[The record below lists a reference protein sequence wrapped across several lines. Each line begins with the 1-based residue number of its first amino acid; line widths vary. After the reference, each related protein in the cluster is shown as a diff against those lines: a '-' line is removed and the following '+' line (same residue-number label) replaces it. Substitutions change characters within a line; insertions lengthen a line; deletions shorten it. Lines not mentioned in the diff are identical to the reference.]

1 MGEHSE
7 DAVYLELIYNLHSI
21 CEALAYDGL
30 ESACAMLKERIK
42 HVAAMHGGII
52 PTIDGMILVTSLNR
66 GLYDFFQFYLHISF
80 TKCCYENRV
89 HLELMQNNDAI
100 YRAGLKVLTDYDHA
114 FSENRE
120 ICNHM
125 EKARSYIREH
135 LAEKLTLT
143 IVAKAV
149 HISSSYLSRVFTTLA
164 GQSFCDYICD
174 ERMALARQ
182 LLNKTDDSIDEI
194 SNRCGFSSPNYFSM
208 VFKKYM
214 GQTPTAYRK
223 NKGSNKHEAYR

>member
-1 MGEHSE
+1 
-7 DAVYLELIYNLHSI
+7 
-21 CEALAYDGL
+21 
-30 ESACAMLKERIK
+30 
-42 HVAAMHGGII
+42 
-52 PTIDGMILVTSLNR
+52 
-66 GLYDFFQFYLHISF
+66 
-80 TKCCYENRV
+80 
-89 HLELMQNNDAI
+89 
-100 YRAGLKVLTDYDHA
+100 
-114 FSENRE
+114 
-120 ICNHM
+120 M

>member
-1 MGEHSE
+1 MSEHEE
-7 DAVYLELIYNLHSI
+7 DAAYLELIYNLHSI

-30 ESACAMLKERIK
+30 ESARAMLSERIK
-42 HVAAMHGGII
+42 HVAAAHGGAI
-52 PTIDGMILVTSLNR
+52 PTVDGMILITSLNR
-66 GLYDFFQFYLHISF
+66 SLYDFFQFYLHVSF

-89 HLELMQNNDAI
+89 HLDMMRDNEAI
-100 YRAGLKVLTDYDHA
+100 YRAGVKVLSDYNHA
-114 FSENRE
+114 FSDNRE

-135 LAEKLTLT
+135 LADKLTLS
-143 IVAKAV
+143 IVAGAV
-149 HISSSYLSRVFTTLA
+149 HISSSYLSHIFSVLA

-174 ERMALARQ
+174 ERMALARH
-182 LLNKTDDSIDEI
+182 LLNKTDEPIDEI

-214 GQTPTAYRK
+214 GQTPSTYRK
-223 NKGSNKHEAYR
+223 IRGAK

>member
-1 MGEHSE
+1 MGKSKNDRIWFPAGFGRSGSVRMKARILH
-7 DAVYLELIYNLHSI
+7 ELPGRL
-21 CEALAYDGL
+21 
-30 ESACAMLKERIK
+30 
-42 HVAAMHGGII
+42 
-52 PTIDGMILVTSLNR
+52 
-66 GLYDFFQFYLHISF
+66 
-80 TKCCYENRV
+80 RV
-89 HLELMQNNDAI
+89 HLVQSSMSLTEADVLES
-100 YRAGLKVLTDYDHA
+100 YLSGLKDATDVKVYERTADAVIRYQGGDEARTRILRAIAGFDYDRVDIPVPEHSGRKLQHEYVDRLA
-114 FSENRE
+114 IRILKRACSKLFLPASV
-120 ICNHM
+120 
-125 EKARSYIREH
+125 RSVI
-135 LAEKLTLT
+135 T
-143 IVAKAV
+143 VAKAV

-174 ERMALARQ
+174 ERMSLARQ